1 MPIHVTSEIGKLKQA
16 LLYRPGI
23 ETQNYPEGHFGQVFS
38 LRPSSSLFDLDRA
51 LAECDAYTSVLEHEG
66 VEVLYLDQL
75 LIEALDSCPEAR
87 ASFVDSF
94 VDECG
99 AIGAELQ
106 QAVREHLEH
115 TRSAQELVSAS
126 IGGIRHGQVTYC
138 FDGGDR
144 LAELTG
150 EAYAPDELLVSP
162 LNTMWFVRDPVS
174 TIGSGIS
181 FNHMYWP
188 ERNREVALY
197 QTIFK
202 YHPNFKDTPSF
213 YRHDSTFHI
222 EGGDIIN
229 LDAHNVA
236 VGISQRTE
244 SAAIDML
251 ARTLLWNPDSSI
263 DAVWAIEVP
272 ERSLCIHLD
281 TYLSRVD
288 YDTFV
293 VDPQLLAE
301 SRSYQITRNRAENL
315 CQIHAVEKGVK
326 EALAAALGIPELR
339 FIPCGGSNPNLAEK
353 ECTNNAASVLCLR
366 PGKVCVYEENQ
377 ATNAALEQAGIDL
390 VPISIHELTN
400 GFGGPNCLCLPL
412 RRDE

>member
-1 MPIHVTSEIGKLKQA
+1 MPIHVTSEIGKLKQT

-94 VDECG
+94 VNECG

-222 EGGDIIN
+222 EGGY
-229 LDAHNVA
+229 HQ
-236 VGISQRTE
+236 S
-244 SAAIDML
+244 
-251 ARTLLWNPDSSI
+251 
-263 DAVWAIEVP
+263 
-272 ERSLCIHLD
+272 
-281 TYLSRVD
+281 
-288 YDTFV
+288 
-293 VDPQLLAE
+293 
-301 SRSYQITRNRAENL
+301 
-315 CQIHAVEKGVK
+315 
-326 EALAAALGIPELR
+326 
-339 FIPCGGSNPNLAEK
+339 
-353 ECTNNAASVLCLR
+353 
-366 PGKVCVYEENQ
+366 
-377 ATNAALEQAGIDL
+377 
-390 VPISIHELTN
+390 
-400 GFGGPNCLCLPL
+400 
-412 RRDE
+412 

>member
-213 YRHDSTFHI
+213 YRHDSI
-222 EGGDIIN
+222 LKG
-229 LDAHNVA
+229 
-236 VGISQRTE
+236 
-244 SAAIDML
+244 AI
-251 ARTLLWNPDSSI
+251 SSI
-263 DAVWAIEVP
+263 LMLIMSQSA
-272 ERSLCIHLD
+272 SLG
-281 TYLSRVD
+281 
-288 YDTFV
+288 
-293 VDPQLLAE
+293 E
-301 SRSYQITRNRAENL
+301 
-315 CQIHAVEKGVK
+315 
-326 EALAAALGIPELR
+326 
-339 FIPCGGSNPNLAEK
+339 PNLQPLI
-353 ECTNNAASVLCLR
+353 CS
-366 PGKVCVYEENQ
+366 
-377 ATNAALEQAGIDL
+377 L
-390 VPISIHELTN
+390 VPSCGTPTRASTPYGQLRYPNGACVSILIRT
-400 GFGGPNCLCLPL
+400 
-412 RRDE
+412 

>member
-1 MPIHVTSEIGKLKQA
+1 M
-16 LLYRPGI
+16 
-23 ETQNYPEGHFGQVFS
+23 
-38 LRPSSSLFDLDRA
+38 DRA

-75 LIEALDSCPEAR
+75 LTEALDSCPEAR

-115 TRSAQELVSAS
+115 TQSAQELVSAS

-251 ARTLLWNPDSSI
+251 ARALLWNPDSSI

-301 SRSYQITRNRAENL
+301 SRSYQITRNRVENL

-326 EALAAALGIPELR
+326 EALAVALGIPELR
-339 FIPCGGSNPNLAEK
+339 FIPCGGSNPNLTEK

>member
-197 QTIFK
+197 
-202 YHPNFKDTPSF
+202 
-213 YRHDSTFHI
+213 
-222 EGGDIIN
+222 
-229 LDAHNVA
+229 
-236 VGISQRTE
+236 
-244 SAAIDML
+244 
-251 ARTLLWNPDSSI
+251 
-263 DAVWAIEVP
+263 
-272 ERSLCIHLD
+272 
-281 TYLSRVD
+281 
-288 YDTFV
+288 
-293 VDPQLLAE
+293 
-301 SRSYQITRNRAENL
+301 
-315 CQIHAVEKGVK
+315 
-326 EALAAALGIPELR
+326 
-339 FIPCGGSNPNLAEK
+339 
-353 ECTNNAASVLCLR
+353 
-366 PGKVCVYEENQ
+366 
-377 ATNAALEQAGIDL
+377 
-390 VPISIHELTN
+390 
-400 GFGGPNCLCLPL
+400 
-412 RRDE
+412 

>member
-1 MPIHVTSEIGKLKQA
+1 MPIHITSEIGKIKQA

-23 ETQNYPEGHFGQVFS
+23 ETQNYPEGRFGQVFS

-75 LIEALDSCPEAR
+75 LTEALDSCPEAR
-87 ASFVDSF
+87 ASFIDSF

-115 TRSAQELVSAS
+115 TQSAQELVSAS

-244 SAAIDML
+244 SA
-251 ARTLLWNPDSSI
+251 TL
-263 DAVWAIEVP
+263 
-272 ERSLCIHLD
+272 
-281 TYLSRVD
+281 
-288 YDTFV
+288 
-293 VDPQLLAE
+293 
-301 SRSYQITRNRAENL
+301 
-315 CQIHAVEKGVK
+315 
-326 EALAAALGIPELR
+326 
-339 FIPCGGSNPNLAEK
+339 
-353 ECTNNAASVLCLR
+353 
-366 PGKVCVYEENQ
+366 
-377 ATNAALEQAGIDL
+377 
-390 VPISIHELTN
+390 
-400 GFGGPNCLCLPL
+400 
-412 RRDE
+412 